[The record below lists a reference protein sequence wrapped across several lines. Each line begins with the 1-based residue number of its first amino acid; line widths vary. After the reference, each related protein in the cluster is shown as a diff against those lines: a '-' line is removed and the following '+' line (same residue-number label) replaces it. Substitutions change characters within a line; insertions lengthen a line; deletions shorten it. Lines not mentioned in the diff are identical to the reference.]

1 MGELVY
7 LTSVEG
13 VPDSKNAEFI
23 YITETGGIF
32 ILSVDKSILLQEEL
46 LSDTYTVAV
55 NVLDT
60 DGTLLKKIEIIVTL
74 TST

>member
-13 VPDSKNAEFI
+13 VPDSKNPEFI
-23 YITETGGIF
+23 YITETGGSF

-46 LSDTYTVAV
+46 ISDTYTVAV
-55 NVLDT
+55 NVLDA